1 MRNVTLFFVENGY
14 LYNNHGKMITYGHFM
29 PLIKGGF
36 CLRPKPDLAEITL
49 KLEDLCTTILNQPA
63 YKELKK
69 MVEDFL
75 ADDNAMKQYNGLFNK
90 QRTLQ
95 QRQQSGLQLTQA
107 DIDDFEQDRYNLYS
121 NPVTRDF
128 MYAQQEF
135 DKVQSLVGR
144 YLVKTIE
151 LDRLPTEE
159 ELEDT
164 GGCGCGGSC
173 GCGGH

>member
-1 MRNVTLFFVENGY
+1 
-14 LYNNHGKMITYGHFM
+14 
-29 PLIKGGF
+29 
-36 CLRPKPDLAEITL
+36 LRPKPDMVEITQ
-49 KLEDLCTTILNQPA
+49 KVEDLCLTILNQPA

-75 ADDNAMKQYNGLFNK
+75 ANDDAIKQYNGLVNK

-95 QRQQSGLQLTQA
+95 QKQHSGIQLTQV
-107 DIDDFEQDRYNLYS
+107 DIDDFEKDRYDLYT
-121 NPVTRDF
+121 NPITRDF

-135 DKVQSLVGR
+135 DKVQSLVDK
-144 YLVKTIE
+144 YLMKTIE

-159 ELEDT
+159 ELEEG